1 LFFHSGSV
9 YTRKICLKQPG
20 YGKADQNRTEQL
32 IELVSKPYLNVI
44 PGLIRRRMTVATQ
57 CRMAVVTRGSFCHS
71 GLDPESVRILNP
83 QYHSVRGRQV
93 QNDKVNS
100 ESPPVMR
107 RGKSSG

>member
-1 LFFHSGSV
+1 MFFHSGSV

-71 GLDPESVRILNP
+71 GLDPESVRILN
-83 QYHSVRGRQV
+83 QV